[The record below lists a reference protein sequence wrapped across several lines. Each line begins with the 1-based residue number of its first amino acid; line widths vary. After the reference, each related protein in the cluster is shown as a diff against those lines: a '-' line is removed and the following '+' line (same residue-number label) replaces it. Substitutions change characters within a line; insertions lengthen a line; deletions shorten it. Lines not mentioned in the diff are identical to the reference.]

1 MKHLKL
7 LLLLFITVSASSQVV
22 VKDKIILTSTDS
34 TERYVT
40 GISFPQKETNA
51 ANALSLQSGE
61 LIYESATGTNALMLN
76 QNPAVLQYVQGMVV
90 NFKTTAVN
98 TGAVTIQLNALPA
111 VPLKKNGSNPIDS
124 LDFGVGQ
131 MITAVYDGTNFQVLS
146 KLKRRCPAGFVD
158 VNKDYCIEL
167 LERDTVN
174 WFNSVKTCGD
184 LNARLCTMSEWAY
197 ACQNAATLNVLGMTD
212 NMEWVDSAANDPDE
226 AKTMGED
233 ILGSLGCNQGV
244 TILWSYNR
252 NFRCC
257 YSK

>member
-7 LLLLFITVSASSQVV
+7 LLLLFVSVSASSQVV

-51 ANALSLQSGE
+51 ANAQSLQSGE
-61 LIYESATGTNALMLN
+61 LIYASATGTNTLVLN
-76 QNPAVLQYVQGMVV
+76 QNPPVLQYVQGMIV
-90 NFKTTAVN
+90 NFKTSAAN
-98 TGAVTIQLNALPA
+98 TGAVTIQLNALPP
-111 VPLKKNGSNPIDS
+111 VSLKKNGSYAIDS
-124 LDFGVGQ
+124 FDLGAGQ
-131 MITAVYDGTNFQVLS
+131 MITAIYDGTNFQMLS
-146 KLKRRCPAGFVD
+146 KIKRRCPAGFAD
-158 VNKDYCIEL
+158 VNKDYCIEMM
-167 LERDTVN
+167 ERDTVN

-226 AKTMGED
+226 AKTMGKD
-233 ILGSLGCNQGV
+233 ILGSFGCNQGV
-244 TILWSYNR
+244 TILWSFNK